1 MKETIFNNLQKKFDY
16 LFIGLGSA
24 NCLLILRLHNNG
36 LLLNKNIG
44 IIEPDSK
51 SDNDRTFCFWA
62 TEKEVLN
69 LEIKNLI
76 SYSWENIEINGITK
90 QPINPLH
97 YYHVKGIDLY
107 NETKSILFKYSTR
120 FFNTFLKEN
129 PLTNSNFFEIKLETE
144 IIYALKVFDSRPPS
158 FKVTQKNQS
167 HLFQSFYGWKIKT
180 VTNVFDTSTMVMMDF
195 NIPQNNF
202 TQFIYTLP
210 YDEETALIE
219 LTRFGDQKLLN
230 DEAQLIL
237 ADYIDKM
244 GFSYIIL
251 EHERGVIPMS
261 SANLEVEN
269 YGENWINTGARA
281 NMLKSTTGYA
291 FHAMAEDALLQMNA
305 IKNSQVPKRST
316 KKLRFVFYDRLLL
329 KILDETP
336 ENGKLIF
343 ETLFKKVPVT
353 KVLSFLREKTNLLE
367 EITIFSKLPK
377 WLFIK
382 TAFKDIYQQLKTL
395 PILILP
401 FVFTIVTLFLYYVN
415 LETVSWGF
423 LAIGFLTVGMS
434 HGALDHLTSKTII
447 NKKQL
452 LYFILN
458 YLLKS
463 ALLGLV
469 WVFFPDAALI
479 IFIAY
484 SAWHFGQADFK
495 EWRLKQGWQSFIWG
509 LIVLSTILFFHFKE
523 LNNILQQIPNLKS
536 VYFIKN
542 INDKQLFVFQIVIII
557 AGILTAVFN
566 QSKHVFLTMVY
577 LLVSSMLPLLVSFG
591 IYFIGQH
598 SMHGWRHLN
607 IGLNESSFSLWLK
620 SLPFSIG
627 GAFIILYFL
636 LFAGPN
642 LTGVFFIILA
652 CLSFPHVLSM
662 HFFYNK
668 TLINT
673 FIKNKLSNKQI
684 YP

>member
-1 MKETIFNNLQKKFDY
+1 MKETIVNNSQKKFDY
-16 LFIGLGSA
+16 LFIGLGAA
-24 NCLLILRLHNNG
+24 NCLLILRLQNNG
-36 LLLNKNIG
+36 LLLNKTIA

-62 TEKEVLN
+62 TEKDVLN

-120 FFNTFLKEN
+120 FFSAFLKEN
-129 PLTNSNFFEIKLETE
+129 PLTHSNFFEIKLETE
-144 IIYALKVFDSRPPS
+144 IIYAHKVFDSRPPS
-158 FKVTQKNQS
+158 FKAPKKNQS
-167 HLFQSFYGWKIKT
+167 HLHQSFYGWKIKSAT
-180 VTNVFDTSTMVMMDF
+180 KVFDTSTMVLMDF

-202 TQFIYTLP
+202 TQFVYTLP

-230 DEAQLIL
+230 DKAQLIL
-237 ADYIDKM
+237 ADYINKM
-244 GFSYIIL
+244 GFSYTIL
-251 EHERGVIPMS
+251 EYEQGAIPMS
-261 SANLEVEN
+261 SANLEVDN

-305 IKNSQVPKRST
+305 IKNSQVPKRSP
-316 KKLRFVFYDRLLL
+316 KKQRFIFYDRLLL

-353 KVLSFLREKTNLLE
+353 KVLSFLGEKTNLIE
-367 EITIFSKLPK
+367 EITIFYKLPK

-382 TAFKDIYQQLKTL
+382 TAFKDVYQQIKTL

-401 FVFTIVTLFLYYVN
+401 FVFTLVTLFLSYIN
-415 LETVSWGF
+415 LESVSWGL
-423 LAIGFLTVGMS
+423 LAFGFLSVGLS
-434 HGALDHLTSKTII
+434 HGALDHLTSKIII
-447 NKKQL
+447 NKKQF
-452 LYFILN
+452 LYFILS
-458 YLLKS
+458 YLFKS

-469 WVFFPDAALI
+469 WVFLPDAALI

-495 EWRLKQGWQSFIWG
+495 EWRLKQGLQSFIWG
-509 LIVLSTILFFHFKE
+509 LIVLLTILFFHFKE
-523 LNNILQQIPNLKS
+523 LNNILQQIPNLHS
-536 VYFIKN
+536 VIFLKTISKNNLFI
-542 INDKQLFVFQIVIII
+542 FQIFIII
-557 AGILTAVFN
+557 SGILTAVFN
-566 QSKHVFLTMVY
+566 QSKYILFTLIY
-577 LLVSSMLPLLVSFG
+577 LLLSSMLPLLVSFG
-591 IYFIGQH
+591 IYFIWQH
-598 SMHGWRHLN
+598 SIHGWRHLA
-607 IGLNESSFSLWLK
+607 IGLNESSSRLWSK
-620 SLPFSIG
+620 SLPFSVG
-627 GAFIILYFL
+627 GALIIIYFL
-636 LFAGPN
+636 LFAGAN
-642 LTGVFFIILA
+642 LTGFFFIILA

-668 TLINT
+668 
-673 FIKNKLSNKQI
+673 IK
-684 YP
+684 Y